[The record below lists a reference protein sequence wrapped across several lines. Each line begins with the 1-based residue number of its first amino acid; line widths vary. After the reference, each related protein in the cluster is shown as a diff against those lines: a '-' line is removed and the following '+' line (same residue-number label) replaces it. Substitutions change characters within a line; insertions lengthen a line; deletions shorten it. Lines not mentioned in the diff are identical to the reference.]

1 MKTILIKPVITEKAE
16 DLVENKGQYT
26 FIVHKNANKIEIAKA
41 VEKRYGVVVK
51 GVNTLIM
58 PTKIK
63 SRSTRSG
70 IIKGRK
76 PSYKKAV
83 VSLME
88 GDTIDLYGD
97 I

>member
-26 FIVHKNANKIEIAKA
+26 FIVNKSCNKIEIAKA
-41 VEKRYGVVVK
+41 IEKKYGVVVK

-58 PTKIK
+58 PSKIK
-63 SRSTRSG
+63 NRSTRSR
-70 IIKGRK
+70 IIQGRK

-83 VSLME
+83 VTLVE